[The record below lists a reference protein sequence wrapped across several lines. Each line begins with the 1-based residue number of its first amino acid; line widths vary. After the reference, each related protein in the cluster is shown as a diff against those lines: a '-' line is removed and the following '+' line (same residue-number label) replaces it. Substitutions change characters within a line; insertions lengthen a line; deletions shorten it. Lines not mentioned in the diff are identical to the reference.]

1 MENISISLGNYFEQ
15 FVNNQVSDGK
25 YKNID
30 EVIQAGLSLLEKEG
44 EILALKTAIS
54 EGLNSPRV
62 ENFDFKENLKLL
74 KEELGKNG

>member
-1 MENISISLGNYFEQ
+1 MENISISLSNYFEQ

-30 EVIQAGLSLLEKEG
+30 EVIQAGLSLLEKED
-44 EILALKTAIS
+44 ETLALKTAIF

-62 ENFDFKENLKLL
+62 ENFDFKENLKQL
-74 KEELGKNG
+74 KEELVKNG

>member
-15 FVNNQVSDGK
+15 FVYNQVSVGK

-30 EVIQAGLSLLEKEG
+30 EVIQAGLSLLEKED

-54 EGLNSPRV
+54 EGLNSQRV

-74 KEELGKNG
+74 QEELGKKD